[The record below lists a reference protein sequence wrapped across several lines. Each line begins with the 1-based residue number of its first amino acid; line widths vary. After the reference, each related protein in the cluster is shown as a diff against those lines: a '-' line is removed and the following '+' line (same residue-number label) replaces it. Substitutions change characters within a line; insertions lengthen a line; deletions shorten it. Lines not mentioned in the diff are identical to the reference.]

1 MARRMYTVEEIKEI
15 CEPVFR
21 NNPFVLRA
29 SLFGS
34 YARGDQTPKSDID
47 VLVEMTEEATLLD
60 ESGLFLDLKCA
71 LRKSV
76 DLVDVDA
83 KQYSTTPE
91 LWANILREER
101 PIYEKH

>member
-47 VLVEMTEEATLLD
+47 VLVETADGTTLFD
-60 ESGLFLDLKCA
+60 MGGLFGDLKDA
-71 LRKSV
+71 LKRSV
-76 DLVDVDA
+76 DLVSWGAKEFDDDDEFWDA
-83 KQYSTTPE
+83 VE
-91 LWANILREER
+91 REEKQ
-101 PIYEKH
+101 IYVVH